1 MINEITRALNG
12 MSDKVDLKAEKIEL
26 GVVEDM
32 KKSSEQTKKLEGD
45 LRASSKQMDDLTA
58 TRKKFEVEYEK
69 LQKQIDKASESFFA
83 SEKKVDALAA
93 KSNSLLDKA
102 KRAANELGV
111 NPTTIEGYKEL
122 EKDTAN
128 LFKARVGK

>member
-1 MINEITRALNG
+1 MVNEIIKHLNSIG
-12 MSDKVDLKAEKIEL
+12 EVNLSAQKIEL

-58 TRKKFEVEYEK
+58 TRKKLEVEYEK

-122 EKDTAN
+122 EKDIDN